1 MTSPKSN
8 PCFSVII
15 PVFNAAATIN
25 ETIASV
31 RAQTLP
37 DYEII
42 AVDDGSTDNSLS
54 ILLAIAAEEPRL
66 RVVSVS
72 NGGVSAAR
80 NLGSELAKG
89 ELLAFLDADDL
100 WMPEK
105 LQCHHAA
112 HQSDPDLAVSF
123 AQIRFLWADSKARR
137 TTYSTVPVGPIDA
150 ASLLAENAVCTTSNI
165 VVRRDVFAAST
176 RFRPDMRFAEDQEWL
191 ISTAR
196 MGHKLVGID
205 LHLVD
210 YRMSEDGLSAN
221 LDAMFDGWR
230 MVQDLHGDLRGLAK
244 NSAADRQSAEAL
256 YCRYLARR
264 ALRTG
269 AAVSEVRRFAWQGLT
284 TDRAA
289 FLADRF
295 RGFGTVFG
303 AIICGVIPGEARRRL
318 FA

>member
-1 MTSPKSN
+1 MTSPKIN
-8 PCFSVII
+8 PCCSVII

-25 ETIASV
+25 DTIASV

-37 DYEII
+37 DFEII
-42 AVDDGSTDNSLS
+42 AVDDGSTDDSLA

-66 RVVSVS
+66 RVVSVT

-89 ELLAFLDADDL
+89 ELIAFLDADDL

-112 HQSDPDLAVSF
+112 HQVDPDLALSF
-123 AQIRFLWADSKARR
+123 AQIRFLWADTRARR
-137 TTYSTVPVGPIDA
+137 TTYSTVPSGPLTA

-165 VVRRDVFAAST
+165 VVRRDVFATST

-191 ISTAR
+191 ISVAR
-196 MGHKLVGID
+196 AGHRLAGLN

-230 MVQDLHGDLRGLAK
+230 MVQILHGCLREPSQK
-244 NSAADRQSAEAL
+244 SAAEAL

-269 AAVSEVRRFAWQGLT
+269 AAVSEVRRFTWQGLAT
-284 TDRAA
+284 NRAV

-295 RGFGTVFG
+295 RGFGTLFG

>member
-1 MTSPKSN
+1 MTGPANN

-15 PVFNAAATIN
+15 PVFNAAATIA

-31 RAQTLP
+31 CAQTLP
-37 DYEII
+37 NYEII
-42 AVDDGSTDNSLS
+42 AVDDGSTDDSLT
-54 ILLAIAAEEPRL
+54 ILLAIAALEPRL
-66 RVVSVS
+66 RVVSVT

-80 NLGSELAKG
+80 NLGGELAKG
-89 ELLAFLDADDL
+89 ELLAFLDADDI

-105 LQCHHAA
+105 LQCHWAA
-112 HQSDPDLAVSF
+112 HQADSDIAVSF
-123 AQIRFLWADSKARR
+123 AQIRFLWADTRARR
-137 TTYSTVPVGPIDA
+137 TTYSTVPQGPVNA
-150 ASLLAENAVCTTSNI
+150 ASLLAENAACTTSNI

-176 RFRPDMRFAEDQEWL
+176 RFRADMRFAEDQEWL

-196 MGHKLVGID
+196 MGHKLMGLD
-205 LHLVD
+205 HHLVD
-210 YRMSEDGLSAN
+210 YRISEDGLSAN
-221 LDAMFDGWR
+221 LVAMFDGWR
-230 MVQDLHGDLRGLAK
+230 MVQDLHGDLRGGDNTTA
-244 NSAADRQSAEAL
+244 AEAL

-269 AAVSEVRRFAWQGLT
+269 AAVSEVRRFAWQGLAT
-284 TDRAA
+284 NRAA

-295 RGFGTVFG
+295 RGFGTLFG

>member
-1 MTSPKSN
+1 MTNPK
-8 PCFSVII
+8 FSVII
-15 PVFNAAATIN
+15 PVFNAAATIAA
-25 ETIASV
+25 TIASV
-31 RAQTLP
+31 RAQTFV
-37 DYEII
+37 DFEII
-42 AVDDGSTDNSLS
+42 AVDDGSTDDSLS
-54 ILLAIAAEEPRL
+54 ILLAIAAVEPRL
-66 RVVSVS
+66 RVVSVT

-105 LQCHHAA
+105 LQCHWAA
-112 HQSDPDLAVSF
+112 HQADADLAVSF
-123 AQIRFLWADSKARR
+123 AQIRFLWADGKARR
-137 TTYSTVPVGPIDA
+137 TTYSTVPRGPITA
-150 ASLLAENAVCTTSNI
+150 ASLLAENAACTTSNI
-165 VVRRDVFAAST
+165 VVRRDVFAASS
-176 RFRPDMRFAEDQEWL
+176 RFRADMRFAEDQEWL
-191 ISTAR
+191 ISAAR
-196 MGHKLVGID
+196 MGHKLTGID

-221 LDAMFDGWR
+221 LDSMFDGWR
-230 MVQDLHGDLRGLAK
+230 MVQDLHGDLRERDDT
-244 NSAADRQSAEAL
+244 AAAEAL

-269 AAVSEVRRFAWQGLT
+269 AAPAEVRRFTWQGLASN
-284 TDRAA
+284 RAA

-295 RGFGTVFG
+295 RGFGTLFG

>member
-1 MTSPKSN
+1 MTEPY
-8 PCFSVII
+8 FSIII

-31 RAQTLP
+31 RAQTLSN
-37 DYEII
+37 YEII
-42 AVDDGSTDNSLS
+42 AIDDGSTDNSLA

-66 RVVSVS
+66 RVVSVT

-80 NLGSELAKG
+80 NLGADLARG

-100 WMPEK
+100 WMTEK
-105 LQCHHAA
+105 LQCHYAA
-112 HQSDPDLAVSF
+112 HQANAELAISF
-123 AQIRFLWADSKARR
+123 AKVRFLWADSRVRR
-137 TTYSTVPVGPIDA
+137 TTYSTVPEGPMA
-150 ASLLAENAVCTTSNI
+150 AVTLLAENAVCTSSNI

-176 RFRPDMRFAEDQEWL
+176 RFRPDLRVAEDQEWL
-191 ISTAR
+191 ISAAR
-196 MGHKLVGID
+196 AGHKLIGID
-205 LHLVD
+205 RHLVD

-221 LDAMFDGWR
+221 LDAMFEGWS
-230 MVQDLHGDLRGLAK
+230 MVQNLHGDLRRLSQK
-244 NSAADRQSAEAL
+244 NTAAEAL

-269 AAVSEVRRFAWQGLT
+269 AAPADVRRFAWRGLA

-295 RGFGTVFG
+295 RGFGTLFG
-303 AIICGVIPGEARRRL
+303 AIICGVLPGEARRRL

>member
-1 MTSPKSN
+1 MISPKTN

-15 PVFNAAATIN
+15 PVFNAAATIAD
-25 ETIASV
+25 TIASV

-42 AVDDGSTDNSLS
+42 AVDDGSTDDSLS
-54 ILLAIAAEEPRL
+54 LLLSIAAEEPRL
-66 RVVSVS
+66 RVVSVT

-80 NLGSELAKG
+80 NLAACLAKG
-89 ELLAFLDADDL
+89 KLLAFLDADDL
-100 WMPEK
+100 WVPEK
-105 LQCHHAA
+105 LQCHWAA
-112 HQSDPDLAVSF
+112 HQEVPELAVSF
-123 AQIRFLWADSKARR
+123 AQIRFLWADTRMRR
-137 TTYSTVPVGPIDA
+137 TTYSTVPLGIVTA

-165 VVRRDVFAAST
+165 VVRRDVFTAST

-196 MGHKLVGID
+196 VGHKLAGLD
-205 LHLVD
+205 RHLVD

-230 MVQDLHGDLRGLAK
+230 TVQDLHGDLREH
-244 NSAADRQSAEAL
+244 NDTAAAEAL

-269 AAVSEVRRFAWQGLT
+269 APVSVVRRFAWQGLAT
-284 TDRAA
+284 HRTA

-295 RGFGTVFG
+295 RGFGTLFG
-303 AIICGVIPGEARRRL
+303 AIICGIIPSEARRRL

>member
-1 MTSPKSN
+1 MTNPK
-8 PCFSVII
+8 FSVIV

-25 ETIASV
+25 DTVASV
-31 RAQTLP
+31 RAQTFP

-42 AVDDGSTDNSLS
+42 AVDDGSTDDSLS

-66 RVVSVS
+66 RVVSVT

-105 LQCHHAA
+105 LQCHWAA
-112 HQSDPDLAVSF
+112 HQVDADLAVSF

-137 TTYSTVPVGPIDA
+137 TTYSTVPRGPLSG
-150 ASLLAENAVCTTSNI
+150 ASLLAENAACTTSNI
-165 VVRRDVFAAST
+165 VVRREVFAAST

-191 ISTAR
+191 ISAAR
-196 MGHKLVGID
+196 MGHKLIGID

-230 MVQDLHGDLRGLAK
+230 MVQDLHGDLRGPSQK
-244 NSAADRQSAEAL
+244 SAAEAL

-269 AAVSEVRRFAWQGLT
+269 AAVSEVRRFAWQGLAI
-284 TDRAA
+284 DRAA

-295 RGFGTVFG
+295 RGFGTLFG